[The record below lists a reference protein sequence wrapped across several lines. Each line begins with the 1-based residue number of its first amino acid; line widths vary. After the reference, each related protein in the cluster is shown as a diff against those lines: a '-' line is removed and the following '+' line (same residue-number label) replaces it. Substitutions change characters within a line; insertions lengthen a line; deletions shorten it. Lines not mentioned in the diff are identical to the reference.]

1 MKVSSYF
8 FISPR
13 IRFKSSSLLPF
24 NRLKKPLFLFVTLL
38 CLTSVFGYR
47 FYNLPQLAVH
57 TISPV
62 TITAPKD
69 GYFEDQKTTEE
80 KRRKVRAGLTPILK
94 RNEELTLQIQLNLS
108 QTLESIETLRKITT
122 KIPFIKDNLISLK
135 SQDYLITCSP
145 QEWQQ
150 ILKKITTQF
159 DAQAT
164 FGSFKQALIELENYR
179 KKTNYL
185 EFQTLIAKIDLI
197 RHEYQQAWQQIQRIS
212 PELLNQPLELTLIK
226 TSEQN
231 WQNFKQEISVSLERI
246 LMQGL
251 LAGLPSDYLQDIIN
265 IHLKNSV
272 SPQYKNF
279 AQKLLLAVL
288 KEQYNLEE
296 DKEATQKR
304 AAQAAEAV
312 QPEMVAIKQGE
323 IIVQAG
329 EKITQKDFV
338 LLDNF
343 KLSRRGINWEGLGI
357 SSILVM
363 GAVGFLCLMEN
374 RVHRPIR
381 QRDQLLLCLLSIST
395 PLLAIANI
403 PYTNLAAI
411 GLLSSSFYG
420 PAIALTQVILVS
432 SLTHFVLHTMSWPLI
447 AGTVGGIVA
456 AAIAGKLR
464 SRDELAVLGAGVGLA
479 QGTAYL
485 IIYLIASATAGTIWY
500 TVLPHAI
507 TQGLAGLAWC
517 IFALGISPY
526 LERFFDLATPIRLV
540 ELANPNR
547 PLLQRL
553 VTEAPGTFQHTLFVA
568 CLAEA
573 AARKLHCNVELI
585 RTGTLYHDIGKMHDP
600 QGFIENQMGGLNK
613 HDIINDPWLSADI
626 IKKHVSEGLV
636 VARKYGLP
644 KVVRDFIPEHQG
656 TLPISY
662 FYHQAQQQSKTTAS
676 RFVDEKDFRYD
687 GPIPQSRETGIVM
700 LADSCEAALRSL
712 KNATPE
718 QAKDMI
724 NKIFAARWRENQL
737 KDSGLR
743 RDELSIIAGV
753 FIQVWQ
759 QYNHQRIAYPKSV
772 LEPKCIRQD

>member
-8 FISPR
+8 YVQPKNR
-13 IRFKSSSLLPF
+13 PLSLSLPSLDQ
-24 NRLKKPLFLFVTLL
+24 LKKPFVFLLILL

-47 FYNLPQLAVH
+47 FYNLPQLSVN
-57 TISPV
+57 TISPY

-69 GYFEDQKTTEE
+69 GAFEDTKTTEE
-80 KRRKVRAGLTPILK
+80 KRQQARVGVTPILK
-94 RNEELTLQIQLNLS
+94 RNEDLTLGIKFNLS
-108 QTLESIETLRKITT
+108 QTIESIEQLRKIT
-122 KIPFIKDNLISLK
+122 KNFPFISVNIISLESQYYLIS
-135 SQDYLITCSP
+135 CSP
-145 QEWQQ
+145 QEWQEITNQ
-150 ILKKITTQF
+150 TTQF
-159 DAQAT
+159 YNSSASWTFRQAI
-164 FGSFKQALIELENYR
+164 IELENYR
-179 KKTNYL
+179 KRTTDQ
-185 EFQTLIAKIDLI
+185 EFQILIEKINRI
-197 RHEYQQAWQQIQRIS
+197 RHQYQQAWQQIQTIS
-212 PELLNQPLELTLIK
+212 PELLNEPSKLTLLQ
-226 TSEQN
+226 TNEQN
-231 WQNFKQEISVSLERI
+231 WQDFKQKISATLERI

-251 LAGLPSDYLQDIIN
+251 LAGLPSDYLQQTIT
-265 IHLKNSV
+265 IHLKDSI
-272 SPQYKNF
+272 SPQYQNIAQELLF
-279 AQKLLLAVL
+279 AILT
-288 KEQYNLEE
+288 EQYNLEE
-296 DKEATQKR
+296 DKEATQQR
-304 AAQAAEAV
+304 AAQAVLAV
-312 QPEMVAIKQGE
+312 KPEMVAIKQGE
-323 IIVQAG
+323 LIVQAG

-363 GAVGFLCLMEN
+363 SAISFLYFVEK
-374 RVHRPIR
+374 RVHRPMR
-381 QRDQLLLCLLSIST
+381 QRDQLLLSLLSIST
-395 PLLAIANI
+395 PLLALANI

-420 PAIALTQVILVS
+420 SAIAITQVLLIS
-432 SLTHFVLHTMSWPLI
+432 SLTHFVQNTISWPLI
-447 AGTVGGIVA
+447 AGTIGGLVA
-456 AAIAGKLR
+456 AAWAGKLR
-464 SRDELAVLGAGVGLA
+464 SRDELALLGAGVGLA

-485 IIYLIASATAGTIWY
+485 IIYLIASATAGTIWH

-517 IFALGISPY
+517 IFAIGISPY
-526 LERFFDLATPIRLV
+526 LERFFDVVTPIRLV

-547 PLLQRL
+547 PLLKRL

-600 QGFIENQMGGLNK
+600 KGFIENQMGGLNK
-613 HDIINDPWLSADI
+613 HDVINDPWLSAEI
-626 IKKHVSEGLV
+626 IKKHVSEGLIM
-636 VARKYGLP
+636 ARKYGLP

-662 FYHQAQQQSKTTAS
+662 FYQQALQQAKTTGG

-687 GPIPQSRETGIVM
+687 GQIPQSRETGIVM

-743 RDELSIIAGV
+743 RDELTIIAEV

-759 QYNHQRIAYPKSV
+759 QYNHQRIAYPKTV
-772 LEPKCIRQD
+772 LDPQCAEKH

>member
-1 MKVSSYF
+1 MKASSYF
-8 FISPR
+8 FVSPR
-13 IRFKSSSLLPF
+13 IRSKSPSLLPL
-24 NRLKKPLFLFVTLL
+24 NRLKKPLVLFLTLL

-47 FYNLPQLAVH
+47 FYNLPQLAVD

-69 GYFEDQKTTEE
+69 GFFEDQKTTQE
-80 KRRKVRAGLTPILK
+80 KRQEVRAGLTPILK
-94 RNEELTLQIQLNLS
+94 RNDELTLQIKLNLT
-108 QTLESIETLRKITT
+108 QTLESIENLRKITT
-122 KIPFIKDNLISLK
+122 SIPFIQENLISLK
-135 SQDYLITCSP
+135 SQDYLISCSP

-150 ILKKITTQF
+150 ILNKITTQKQTNS
-159 DAQAT
+159 AL
-164 FGSFKQALIELENYR
+164 GSFDQAFIELENYR
-179 KKTNYL
+179 KQTTDS
-185 EFQTLIAKIDLI
+185 EFQTLITQIDLI
-197 RHEYQQAWQQIQRIS
+197 RHQYQQAWQQIQTIS
-212 PELLNQPLELTLIK
+212 PELLNEPIALTLLK
-226 TSEQN
+226 TSERN
-231 WQNFKQEISVSLERI
+231 WQDFKQEISATLERI

-265 IHLKNSV
+265 IHLKDSI
-272 SPQYKNF
+272 SPRYQNF

-296 DKEATQKR
+296 DKEAIQKR

-357 SSILVM
+357 SSILVI
-363 GAVGFLCLMEN
+363 GAVGLFCLMEN
-374 RVHRPIR
+374 RVHRPVR

-395 PLLAIANI
+395 PLLVIANI
-403 PYTNLAAI
+403 PYINLAAI

-420 PAIALTQVILVS
+420 PVIAITQVLLVS

-464 SRDELAVLGAGVGLA
+464 SRDELALLGAGVGLA

-485 IIYLIASATAGTIWY
+485 LIYLIASATAGTIWY
-500 TVLPHAI
+500 TVLPDAI
-507 TQGLAGLAWC
+507 SQGLAGLAWC
-517 IFALGISPY
+517 IFAIGISPY

-613 HDIINDPWLSADI
+613 HDVINDPWLSAAI
-626 IKKHVSEGLV
+626 IKKHVNEGLV
-636 VARKYGLP
+636 MARKYGLP

-662 FYHQAQQQSKTTAS
+662 FYQQAQQQAKTTTD

-718 QAKDMI
+718 QAKSMI
-724 NKIFAARWRENQL
+724 NKMFAARWRENQL

-743 RDELSIIAGV
+743 RDELTIIAGV

-772 LEPKCIRQD
+772 LETKSMQHQ